1 MNPGAI
7 KIIWFERARRTGAV
21 QRICTAPRSIPVEQ
35 EQDSVLRKG
44 EMSIQKKKNRQG
56 GGIGVKKSCHFAHA
70 HWGSIGKRYNNKGQ
84 HPASRSQSQS
94 FCQNRRFQG
103 QGQRSAQGQGQGIL
117 RDLGDYEALGRKTN
131 RDPMRLA
138 TEIPNPVSDLTQA
151 QYL

>member
-1 MNPGAI
+1 MLCCSFCVCDGTRTTTASISTPKGAARPNTTIMLIQQKPVLRINPTLGKSMNPGAI

-44 EMSIQKKKNRQG
+44 EMSIPQKKSIG
-56 GGIGVKKSCHFAHA
+56 GRYRWVKKSCHFAHA

-94 FCQNRRFQG
+94 FCPNRRF
-103 QGQRSAQGQGQGIL
+103 
-117 RDLGDYEALGRKTN
+117 
-131 RDPMRLA
+131 
-138 TEIPNPVSDLTQA
+138 
-151 QYL
+151 